1 MLTLIHVLFRKQL
14 AFREMHDQPGSMSP
28 FKDSVIDFSLKLP
41 PGYIDNE
48 EDNEGDDDEGL
59 YQDLA
64 SSSSFGGPPI
74 AGPSNALQW

>member
-1 MLTLIHVLFRKQL
+1 MLIRVLFRKQL
-14 AFREMHDQPGSMSP
+14 AFREMHDQPGSTSP

-48 EDNEGDDDEGL
+48 EDNEGDDDEGFVSRL
-59 YQDLA
+59 SFLF
-64 SSSSFGGPPI
+64 SFGGPPI